1 MTSIVVKIRVCAAS
15 FAVIGALGQQPL
27 WAFSNTSL
35 AENTED
41 MNFQPEA
48 TEDGKN
54 IDSTNHDYT
63 PSLIPQPPTA
73 TSAAPLSTYIHP
85 YSNRWTNLQI
95 PSPRPRQVPE
105 SSAVLGLMAI
115 AIWFGTQYKRKQ
127 AQ

>member
-1 MTSIVVKIRVCAAS
+1 MASSVVKISVCALS

-35 AENTED
+35 AKNVEE

-54 IDSTNHDYT
+54 IDSTNHYYT
-63 PSLIPQPPTA
+63 PSLIPQQPTA

-85 YSNRWTNLQI
+85 YSNRWTNLQST
-95 PSPRPRQVPE
+95 SPRPRQVPE
-105 SSAVLGLMAI
+105 SSALLGLMAI
-115 AIWFGTQYKRKQ
+115 AGWFGIQHQMKK
-127 AQ
+127 A